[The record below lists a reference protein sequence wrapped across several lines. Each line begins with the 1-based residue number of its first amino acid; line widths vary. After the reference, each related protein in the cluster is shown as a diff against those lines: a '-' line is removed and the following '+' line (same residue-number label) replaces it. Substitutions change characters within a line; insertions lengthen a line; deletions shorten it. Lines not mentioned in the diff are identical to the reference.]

1 MSNATRFYPI
11 GTPGQPWGDAERAL
25 WRSRHKRQ
33 RSHRDDVVTAVEKL
47 AGAWDVEEY
56 GALEYDGRRYPLLA
70 LKSRGWDE
78 SLPTMLVT
86 GGVHGYETSGVHGA
100 LEFAA
105 SHAGDYAGRAA
116 VLQAREDP
124 LGRQAESLNAMQRAN
139 VASVLEGPWANDF
152 ETAARS
158 LLGARRIGVLG
169 LRASHGVAHH
179 FQYLLDMLRDE
190 SLLLT
195 DTAGTLLD
203 HVHRLGEKDSLVVFS
218 QAPYTRVARDVARGA
233 AARGVGIVA
242 LTDSPLSPIARSAR
256 HVLLA
261 RTDSPSYFQSV
272 TGAIALGET
281 LLQTIASLGGR
292 TVLERLRTVQ
302 AQREA
307 DRAYIDPATATRRYL
322 RSAP

>member
-1 MSNATRFYPI
+1 MDLSDVRCRIESRFESLSPELKRAARWLAANPADIGLYSLRTVARRASVQPATLTRLSQALGFERYEDLR
-11 GTPGQPWGDAERAL
+11 QPFRA
-25 WRSRHKRQ
+25 
-33 RSHRDDVVTAVEKL
+33 
-47 AGAWDVEEY
+47 G
-56 GALEYDGRRYPLLA
+56 LA
-70 LKSRGWDE
+70 LIQ
-78 SLPTMLVT
+78 
-86 GGVHGYETSGVHGA
+86 
-100 LEFAA
+100 
-105 SHAGDYAGRAA
+105 AGDYAGRAA
-116 VLQAREDP
+116 MLQAREDP
-124 LGRQAESLNAMQRAN
+124 VGRQAESINAMQRAN

-152 ETAARS
+152 EAAARS
-158 LLGARRIGVLG
+158 LLSARRIGVLG